1 MKQLTNNILSD
12 SWPWPPLSIVIAIA
26 VICASTATAVILE
39 LEVFRYD
46 SRSFDSGNIDSGS
59 FDSSGLEFTVSVTET
74 SEGVRFEFCND
85 STTAST
91 IDGLYFEA
99 GVLAN
104 IVTLDLGSGTF
115 FELDEN
121 TGQLPGGNMLTP
133 DFDTTYSFALGPPS
147 ENNGIEP
154 GEWSA
159 VIFNLDSEAV
169 FEDVINQL
177 YDGSFRVGVHI
188 SGTPGGLSTSAINTT
203 PEPATLLLLAIGSGL
218 FLRKKRRL

>member
-1 MKQLTNNILSD
+1 MKKLISKILSGPGA
-12 SWPWPPLSIVIAIA
+12 WPGVLVIAIA
-26 VICASTATAVILE
+26 TICVPTARAVIFD

-46 SRSFDSGNIDSGS
+46 GKSYDGRSYDG
-59 FDSSGLEFTVSVTET
+59 SGLEFTVSVTET
-74 SEGVRFEFCND
+74 DEGVRFEFYND
-85 STTAST
+85 STTVST

-99 GVLAN
+99 GVLASV
-104 IVTLDLGSGTF
+104 VTLDLGGGTF

-133 DFDTTYSFALGPPS
+133 DFETAYSFDLGPPS
-147 ENNGIEP
+147 ENNGIDP
-154 GEWSA
+154 GQWSA
-159 VIFNLDSEAV
+159 VIFNPNSGTV
-169 FEDVINQL
+169 FDDVISQL

-218 FLRKKRRL
+218 FLRRKRL